1 MDNEWA
7 SLPITSPVIENPTF
21 RDVLQYP
28 ELLRLVCRH
37 NADEL
42 SKVGLG
48 KFTRAGAAYLSQRIA
63 ADGQQ
68 GNNYY
73 SNFISEDQQ
82 LKTAI
87 KRSLGQTG
95 NHGSQ
100 ERIDSPQVPYAG
112 QTTTHNERIDSP
124 QVPYAG
130 QTTMYNGHGASQQG
144 IRPGNPRDADLITEE
159 QLKTA
164 GSALGDDDMTRIAI
178 MNSLADQQYNG
189 IKRSLGQTGNHG
201 SQERIDSPQVPYAG
215 QTTTHNGHAAS
226 QQGIRPGNPRGADL
240 VTKEQLKTALHAS
253 SQQRIRVEKPPGAD
267 PHAPSVRRSRIE
279 EPHGADERIDSPQ
292 VPYAGQTTTHNLHAT
307 SHQRN
312 RIERPHGADGHTASQ
327 QRIRPGNPHGADQ
340 ESIASQQVP
349 YAE

>member
-112 QTTTHNERIDSP
+112 QTTTHN
-124 QVPYAG
+124 
-130 QTTMYNGHGASQQG
+130 GHG
-144 IRPGNPRDADLITEE
+144 
-159 QLKTA
+159 
-164 GSALGDDDMTRIAI
+164 
-178 MNSLADQQYNG
+178 
-189 IKRSLGQTGNHG
+189 
-201 SQERIDSPQVPYAG
+201 
-215 QTTTHNGHAAS
+215 AS